1 MHTAWIH
8 RWRLS
13 SRNAVTL
20 FSSKLM
26 LFVLFSNTESIAI
39 SGYFI
44 PSNNTLIH
52 LDNLVCKG
60 NESTLLDC
68 VHNPV
73 GDHNCHHWEDAGVNC
88 QGICVVAL
96 FQKRDVIATFTS
108 LALCDEGSL
117 KLSLYEEDYVALN
130 ENTLPS
136 YVFVKDELARG
147 RVELCQNG
155 SYITLCSDNWR
166 GQDASVV
173 CQQLGFSQYGES
185 IVHEVWLAQV
195 THKSFKVCNQ
205 HNIHSSDCS
214 EGYK

>member
-1 MHTAWIH
+1 MLDT
-8 RWRLS
+8 
-13 SRNAVTL
+13 

-26 LFVLFSNTESIAI
+26 LFALFSNTESIAI

-44 PSNNTLIH
+44 PSNNTPIH

-73 GDHNCHHWEDAGVNC
+73 GDQNCHHWEDAGVNC
-88 QGICVVAL
+88 QGIIMCSFIVSRE
-96 FQKRDVIATFTS
+96 RDHGNLFTS

-147 RVELCQNG
+147 RVELCENG

-166 GQDASVV
+166 DKDASVV
-173 CQQLGFSQYGES
+173 CQQLGFSQYGKGLLYE
-185 IVHEVWLAQV
+185 
-195 THKSFKVCNQ
+195 K
-205 HNIHSSDCS
+205 
-214 EGYK
+214 